1 MLLGVV
7 AVWRSVGTV
16 GLIELVSSAVVGL
29 DSSVFGS
36 CLVDSCCDGGVLGLE
51 GCFAELS

>member
-1 MLLGVV
+1 LLGVV